1 MKRGL
6 AICLV
11 FLSLLFPGC
20 RKQEKPQKTT
30 IFAMDTVM
38 DLTIYGEE
46 ELLTKAEM
54 LVREMES
61 RLSVTATESE
71 LSEWNRGERE
81 DLSPETASLIAR
93 ALAVCARTNGA
104 LDITVYPLVR
114 AWGFTTGNYRVPT
127 EAERLDL
134 LSSVDYQSVSV
145 DGTTVRKNIA
155 GIEMDLGAVAKGELG
170 DRLAQMLREA
180 GVQSALLNLGG
191 NVVAIGSKPNGD
203 PWRVAITDPNDNGY
217 LGYLQVSDASV
228 VTSGGYERNF
238 TANGITY
245 HHILNPATG
254 LPADSGLL
262 SVTIVG
268 TDGLLCDAMSTACF
282 VMGLEKSIAQWKAH
296 RDFEAVFLTVE
307 GEIYLT
313 EGLESSFT
321 AVDRKVQVIRA

>member
-1 MKRGL
+1 
-6 AICLV
+6 
-11 FLSLLFPGC
+11 
-20 RKQEKPQKTT
+20 
-30 IFAMDTVM
+30 MDTVM

>member
-6 AICLV
+6 AICLA

-20 RKQEKPQKTT
+20 RKQEKPQTAT

-38 DLTIYGEE
+38 DFTIYGDA
-46 ELLTKAEM
+46 ELLTKAET

-81 DLSPETASLIAR
+81 ELSPETVSLIER
-93 ALAVCARTNGA
+93 ALAICARTGGA
-104 LDITVYPLVR
+104 LDITVYPLIR

-155 GIEMDLGAVAKGELG
+155 GIEMDLGAVTKGALG
-170 DRLAQMLREA
+170 DRLAQMLRES
-180 GVQSALLNLGG
+180 GVESALLNLGG
-191 NVVAIGSKPNGD
+191 NIVALGKKPNGD
-203 PWRVAITDPNDNGY
+203 PWRVAIDDPAGNGY
-217 LGYLQVSDASV
+217 VGILQVSDVSV

-238 TANGITY
+238 TENGITY
-245 HHILNPATG
+245 HHILDPATG
-254 LPADSGLL
+254 IPAESGLL
-262 SVTIVG
+262 SVTVVG
-268 TDGLLCDAMSTACF
+268 SDGLLCDALSTACF
-282 VMGLEKSIAQWKAH
+282 VMGLEKSIDQWKAH
-296 RDFEAVFLTVE
+296 RDFEAVFLTAE